1 MFYSLPLLYR
11 AEGIGTMSDHR
22 HSRPSSPQSR
32 PDEAR
37 ERIDEAQLP
46 GRSGEARGRGQ
57 GRAHRPAPPFRWECP
72 CQDPPVLLATYTAA
86 GRLNIKV
93 RDRYWHLVGFGQVQT
108 ICPRCAAEHILD
120 LASGGR
126 GQEAKFRD

>member
-1 MFYSLPLLYR
+1 
-11 AEGIGTMSDHR
+11 MSDQSRDHR
-22 HSRPSSPQSR
+22 HNRAHSPQSR
-32 PDEAR
+32 PDEVR
-37 ERIDEAQLP
+37 ERIDEAPLT
-46 GRSGEARGRGQ
+46 GRIGEARGRGQ

-120 LASGGR
+120 LRSFGSGG
-126 GQEAKFRD
+126 QESSGRN